1 MDKASS
7 NPDPIANLDAQPVAQ
22 KSGKD
27 AWVTPVV
34 REYDPAEVTK
44 AAPIGI
50 GADLGLYS

>member
-1 MDKASS
+1 MSKTTS
-7 NPDPIANLDAQPVAQ
+7 NLDAIVNVEPQDGNQ
-22 KSGKD
+22 NKD

-44 AAPIGI
+44 AAPVGI